1 MFSNEHIHHYTT
13 IDTLALILRN
23 RTIRFN
29 RLDRVDDVSESQ
41 TASRI
46 QFGKYYFVSCW
57 THSHEE
63 SIPQWHMYTD
73 LMSGVRISLPR
84 KMFKMRPLVPNP
96 EWNSVSKGTILSPVP
111 FSKIFSTTYFIPP
124 IFLSE
129 EQFMGD
135 VHYTDNV
142 EAEYKASVDFQI
154 AENEKANLKISNLGR
169 LARLK
174 KTAWAFQNE
183 FRFVL
188 FILPSIPIP
197 PGGIGDPAFYEQL
210 PNHILNCFHNGIGP
224 ELSYFDVEIEPAI
237 LDDVI
242 ITLGPLCSEGS
253 LVTVESLA
261 KRFAKNGVVIPSK
274 FTGTIRRASR

>member
-84 KMFKMRPLVPNP
+84 KMFKMRSLVPNP

-111 FSKIFSTTYFIPP
+111 FSKIF
-124 IFLSE
+124 
-129 EQFMGD
+129 
-135 VHYTDNV
+135 
-142 EAEYKASVDFQI
+142 YKNFYR
-154 AENEKANLKISNLGR
+154 E
-169 LARLK
+169 
-174 KTAWAFQNE
+174 WW
-183 FRFVL
+183 
-188 FILPSIPIP
+188 FILLHHRDACQLSFS
-197 PGGIGDPAFYEQL
+197 AFRLFPQPTL
-210 PNHILNCFHNGIGP
+210 QHILCHKP
-224 ELSYFDVEIEPAI
+224 
-237 LDDVI
+237 
-242 ITLGPLCSEGS
+242 T
-253 LVTVESLA
+253 
-261 KRFAKNGVVIPSK
+261 
-274 FTGTIRRASR
+274 